1 VRTLL
6 VANLTTRKPA
16 TGIDGSLA
24 TLPTLLAGQQWK
36 IGLRFTELE
45 EGVYSE
51 VRPAIYALRA
61 SIGPVDARPL
71 AGTYRLVIT
80 PGLQMGV
87 VRGSAGSEIT
97 SALAYNAT
105 ASQVAAALNAVIDV
119 EAGEEGY
126 IRVKFES
133 GSYLIQA
140 ADGSSFEL
148 EVANNLLVPTSA
160 AQVRGYMV
168 DGKWVNELRLVQAP
182 YAFSDS
188 AAQALADPPYVE
200 TVVDGFTS
208 SDGTWF
214 VDEVQDLI
222 IGPGFRG
229 TYRLSLDYGGGVANT
244 GLPRRTAMLSLED
257 GPDEVTAALNAIL
270 KDLPVGEGTVVVTNP
285 SNNVA
290 RITFGGDLS
299 GVDLPPLTV
308 EAFPAPGDVGDWTFT
323 LDLNRVEFWAAL
335 RQQDNIVVPFEVE
348 ADIIDAE
355 AGDEL
360 RTVKLW
366 SVPVTLARPL
376 LYEGL
381 AEAQSIDWLRP
392 ISPRSYIPFSPDQ
405 IITGQQHYVGT
416 VTIEN
421 SPTERFATIDH
432 NLNTEAVHVTV
443 RRNVTPGD
451 TVIPSRVTIEGSNSI
466 TLVFSSEQNGGVF
479 AVLITA
485 AGPTSVF
492 QAHTHT
498 TAQVLGLE
506 DIIGA
511 LAVRMTALE
520 RLLPRSGALTVGQ
533 TDKPVDFK
541 LPVVGEVLPD
551 LNFLNETSNV
561 ASQIFAVV
569 GGSAP
574 PPPIGTAAEAE
585 LARQKD
591 EAADQD
597 PDKMPSNILF
607 RAVIPGIGEVAT
619 AGRPAVGTAPE
630 VPPEPAAPLLFPAAR
645 GSRLPVLLQAV
656 PATEVF
662 DTTVLPEGAAL
673 VDGRVYRY
681 TGTDEFFVPGDNG
694 RPSLPLLSQ
703 GLFAYRQGNYYRV
716 KAEGGSVYYPREF
729 ERELWR
735 SHLSS
740 EQMVNGATLQVSGS
754 LRFRLIGEFFDAII
768 QKRGSVDLAAQYTLF
783 VEAIMI
789 AEGASIGT
797 VASTTILATQKL
809 VFSPVLSSFNWRLM
823 MKRDGNL
830 LTSSFMAF
838 SKTITT
844 TFSQAPFIL
853 RLRLGAFDIDDL
865 SNESPRGQIALIMPQ
880 TKLDVT
886 L

>member
-1 VRTLL
+1 MRTLL

-16 TGIDGSLA
+16 MGINGSLA

-36 IGLRFTELE
+36 IGLRFTEQE
-45 EGVYSE
+45 EGAFTE

-61 SIGPVDARPL
+61 SIGPVDARPT

-87 VRGSAGSEIT
+87 ARGSAASEIT
-97 SALAYNAT
+97 STLAYNA
-105 ASQVAAALNAVIDV
+105 SAAQIAATLNTVI
-119 EAGEEGY
+119 AGEEGY
-126 IRVKFES
+126 IRVRFES

-148 EVANNLLVPTSA
+148 AVTNNLLFPASA
-160 AQVRGYMV
+160 AQVRGYIV

-208 SDGTWF
+208 FDATWF

-222 IGPGFRG
+222 IGTGFRG
-229 TYRLSLDYGGGVANT
+229 TYRLSLDYGGGVADT

-257 GPDEVTAALNAIL
+257 GPAEVTAALNAIL
-270 KDLPVGEGTVVVTNP
+270 KDLPVGEGKVVVTNP

-335 RQQDNIVVPFEVE
+335 RQQDNVVVPFEVE
-348 ADIIDAE
+348 ADIYTSADQ
-355 AGDEL
+355 DEL

-405 IITGQQHYVGT
+405 IITGQQHWVGT
-416 VTIEN
+416 VTIAN
-421 SPTERFATIDH
+421 SATERSATIDH

-451 TVIPSRVTIEGSNSI
+451 TLIPSRVTIEGSNSI
-466 TLVFSSEQNGGVF
+466 TLVFSPEQNGGVF

-506 DIIGA
+506 DIISA
-511 LAVRMTALE
+511 LAVRMTVLE

-551 LNFLNETSNV
+551 LNFLNAASNV
-561 ASQIFAVV
+561 ASQIFAADG

-574 PPPIGTAAEAE
+574 SPPVGTVAEAE
-585 LARQKD
+585 QTRQQEQ
-591 EAADQD
+591 EADSD
-597 PDKMPSNILF
+597 PDKMPPNIML
-607 RAVIPGIGEVAT
+607 RAIIPGIGEVAT
-619 AGRPAVGTAPE
+619 SGRPAVGTAPE

-645 GSRLPVLLQAV
+645 GTRLPVFLQAV
-656 PATEVF
+656 PATTLF
-662 DTTVLPEGAAL
+662 DTTVLPVGTAL

-694 RPSLPLLSQ
+694 RPTLLLPPQ

-716 KAEGGSVYYPREF
+716 KGEGGNVYYPREF

-735 SHLSS
+735 AHLSS
-740 EQMVNGATLQVSGS
+740 DQMIEGATLQVSGS
-754 LRFRLIGEFFDAII
+754 LRFRLIGEFFDALI

-783 VEAIMI
+783 VEAVVL
-789 AEGASIGT
+789 AEGASLGS
-797 VASTTILATQKL
+797 VVSTTTLAAQKL
-809 VFSPVLSSFNWRLM
+809 VFSPVLKSFNWRLL
-823 MKRDGNL
+823 MKREGNQ
-830 LTSSFMAF
+830 LTSNFTAF
-838 SKTITT
+838 SKTVTT
-844 TFSQAPFIL
+844 SFSAAPFIL

-865 SNESPRGQIALIMPQ
+865 ATESPRGQIALIMPQ